1 MSLEKI
7 MSISGKPGLYELKS
21 QTRGGFLAESLLDGK
36 KSPISVRNN
45 VSMLNEIS
53 IYTYSDE
60 VPLRQVFEN
69 ISKKEEGKE
78 SISHKESEDKLK
90 SHFREIL
97 PEYDE
102 DRVYLS
108 DIKKVFQWY
117 NLLIKKGITDFSEP
131 EEKEKDKKDKAA
143 ESSVKK
149 TQKPTSPQKTN
160 IPKPSAKKGSPGKGS
175 TPRKTG

>member
-36 KSPISVRNN
+36 KSPISARNN

-78 SISHKESEDKLK
+78 SLSHKESEDKLK

-117 NLLIKKGITDFSEP
+117 NLLVKKGFTDFSEP
-131 EEKEKDKKDKAA
+131 EEKVEKKPEATSKKAQRPA
-143 ESSVKK
+143 
-149 TQKPTSPQKTN
+149 PAPQKTN
-160 IPKPSAKKGSPGKGS
+160 VPKASAKKGSPGKGS

>member
-36 KSPISVRNN
+36 KSPISARNN

-53 IYTYSDE
+53 IYTHSDE
-60 VPLRQVFEN
+60 VPLREVFEN
-69 ISKKEEGKE
+69 ISKKEAGKE
-78 SISHKESEDKLK
+78 TISHKEPDDKLK
-90 SHFREIL
+90 SHFKEIL

-117 NLLIKKGITDFSEP
+117 NLLVKKGMTDFSEP
-131 EEKEKDKKDKAA
+131 EETEGDDKPSETAA
-143 ESSVKK
+143 KK
-149 TQKPTSPQKTN
+149 PQTQTPSNQKTTTA
-160 IPKPSAKKGSPGKGS
+160 KPSAKKGNPGKGT